1 MNRQKQIASTIA
13 WRLSDLREA
22 SGAKQKSIA
31 ELIGTSQSRMS
42 EYEHGE
48 ILPSLFSLIK
58 LADIYGVSIDY
69 IVGRTDIQK
78 MCKGEAM
85 HG

>member
-13 WRLSDLREA
+13 WRLSDLRA
-22 SGAKQKSIA
+22 TSGVKQRSIA
-31 ELIGTSQSRMS
+31 GLIGTSQSRMS

-48 ILPSLFSLIK
+48 TLPSLFSLIK

-78 MCKGEAM
+78 MCKGEMA
-85 HG
+85 